1 MNSSKRSVNEL
12 RVDCVSKHFG
22 GVIAL
27 KNVSLVARSRE
38 IVGLIGPN
46 GAGKT
51 TLVNVITRITEA
63 DNGTVTLNGQD
74 LSSLS
79 PANIAHL
86 GIARTFQHIRL
97 FGALTVYQNVEV
109 ALSVARRHRGFEPP
123 VSVTELLT
131 RVGLQAV
138 TDREASTLAY
148 GHQRRLEIARALAL
162 VPDFLLLDEPAAGA
176 NEAESEELN
185 DMIKQINDEAGCGT
199 LVIDHDLQFIM
210 NICDRLYVLDEGEI
224 IAHGTPSD
232 IQEDPRVVEVYI
244 GKGAANYSL

>member
-1 MNSSKRSVNEL
+1 MSKRSANEL
-12 RVDCVSKHFG
+12 IVDCVSKHFG
-22 GVIAL
+22 GVMAL
-27 KNVSLVARSRE
+27 NNVSLVARSGE

-51 TLVNVITRITEA
+51 TLVNVITRVTDA
-63 DNGTVTLNGQD
+63 DTGTVTLNGQD
-74 LSSLS
+74 LSPLG
-79 PANIAHL
+79 PANVARL

-109 ALSVARRHRGFEPP
+109 ALSVARRHRGFMPP
-123 VSVTELLT
+123 LDANDLLT
-131 RVGLQAV
+131 DVGLQDV
-138 TDREASTLAY
+138 PDREANTLSY

-162 VPDFLLLDEPAAGA
+162 FPDFLLLDEPAAGA

-185 DMIKQINDEAGCGT
+185 NMVRRINEESGCGT

-224 IAHGTPSD
+224 IAHGTPAEVQRD
-232 IQEDPRVVEVYI
+232 QRVVEVYI
-244 GKGAANYSL
+244 GKETANYSL